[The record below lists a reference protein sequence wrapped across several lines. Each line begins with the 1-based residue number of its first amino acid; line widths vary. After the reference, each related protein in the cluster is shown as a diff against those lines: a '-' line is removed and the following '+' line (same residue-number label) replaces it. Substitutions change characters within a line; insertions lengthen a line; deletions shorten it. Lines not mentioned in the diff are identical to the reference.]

1 MSSCQ
6 SAAEGSRD
14 FNRLLFMSEENSI
27 SQTPWGHKNNCSAL
41 FYSTGEETDPG
52 GNGTRLLAQTETV
65 TLKITCG
72 AHRGQ
77 EPAQDLLP
85 RTALSVFTGGYGSIE
100 PQDFLVQ
107 R

>member
-27 SQTPWGHKNNCSAL
+27 SQMPWGHKNNCHAL
-41 FYSTGEETDPG
+41 FCSTGEDTDPG
-52 GNGTRLLAQTETV
+52 GSRTLLLAETETV
-65 TLKITCG
+65 TLKITRG
-72 AHRGQ
+72 AHCRQ

-85 RTALSVFTGGYGSIE
+85 RTALSVFTGGYGSME

>member
-27 SQTPWGHKNNCSAL
+27 SQTPWGHKNNCCAL
-41 FYSTGEETDPG
+41 FYSTGEETDPE

-85 RTALSVFTGGYGSIE
+85 RTALSVFTGGYGSVE